1 MSGGLKVLALQKEDV
16 SKMLAA
22 GTHLG
27 AGNVNF
33 QMLGYVFKKRN
44 DVSIIDVKK
53 TWEKLLL
60 AARVIASIENPAD
73 VCVISSRNF
82 GQRAVLKFA
91 LHTGATAIAGRF
103 TPGTFTNQIQAAF
116 KEPRLLVVTDPA
128 ADHQA
133 IIESSY
139 VNIPVISFCNT
150 DSPTKYV
157 DIAIP
162 CNIKSIHSVG
172 LMWWLLAREVRRMR
186 GDTSRITDWDVMPD
200 LYFFRE
206 ETKEEEEEQAVP
218 DVAPAADTYNAAP
231 VVATD
236 AFAIAA
242 TEPVALDP
250 TQPQTMIAPP
260 STFATKEEWVS
271 TEPAATAEWGAEGAT
286 ADWGADTGATD
297 WGSA

>member
-33 QMLGYVFKKRN
+33 QMMNYVFKKRN

-73 VCVISSRNF
+73 VCVISSRNY

-157 DIAIP
+157 DISIP

-206 ETKEEEEEQAVP
+206 ETKEEEEEQTVP
-218 DVAPAADTYNAAP
+218 EVVPASDTYNAAP
-231 VVATD
+231 VPAAVD
-236 AFAIAA
+236 AFAMAS
-242 TEPVALDP
+242 TTDPVAALD
-250 TQPQTMIAPP
+250 QPQTMIAPP

-271 TEPAATAEWGAEGAT
+271 AEPAAPEWGAEGGA

>member
-1 MSGGLKVLALQKEDV
+1 
-16 SKMLAA
+16 
-22 GTHLG
+22 
-27 AGNVNF
+27 
-33 QMLGYVFKKRN
+33 
-44 DVSIIDVKK
+44 
-53 TWEKLLL
+53 
-60 AARVIASIENPAD
+60 
-73 VCVISSRNF
+73 
-82 GQRAVLKFA
+82 
-91 LHTGATAIAGRF
+91 
-103 TPGTFTNQIQAAF
+103 
-116 KEPRLLVVTDPA
+116 
-128 ADHQA
+128 
-133 IIESSY
+133 
-139 VNIPVISFCNT
+139 
-150 DSPTKYV
+150 
-157 DIAIP
+157 
-162 CNIKSIHSVG
+162 
-172 LMWWLLAREVRRMR
+172 
-186 GDTSRITDWDVMPD
+186 MPD

>member
-1 MSGGLKVLALQKEDV
+1 MKVLALQKEDV
-16 SKMLAA
+16 TKMLAA

-27 AGNVNF
+27 AGNDNF
-33 QMLGYVFKKRN
+33 QMSSYVFKKRN
-44 DVSIIDVKK
+44 DVCIIDVKK

-73 VCVISSRNF
+73 VCVISSRNY

-116 KEPRLLVVTDPA
+116 KEPRILVVTDPA

-133 IIESSY
+133 IMESSY

-162 CNIKSIHSVG
+162 CNIKSIHAVG
-172 LMWWLLAREVRRMR
+172 LMWWMLAREVRRMR
-186 GDTSRITDWDVMPD
+186 GDTSRITEWEVMPD

-206 ETKEEEEEQAVP
+206 EQKEEEEEPTVP

-231 VVATD
+231 QAPSGPD
-236 AFAIAA
+236 PFAMAA
-242 TEPVALDP
+242 APIDP
-250 TQPQTMIAPP
+250 TAIPTDQPQTMIAPP
-260 STFATKEEWVS
+260 STFASKEEWVS
-271 TEPAATAEWGAEGAT
+271 ADPVAEWGADTTGGA
-286 ADWGADTGATD
+286 ADWGADAGAND

>member
-1 MSGGLKVLALQKEDV
+1 MSGGLKVLALQKDDV
-16 SKMLAA
+16 TKMLAA

-33 QMLGYVFKKRN
+33 QMLSYVFKKRN
-44 DVSIIDVKK
+44 DVCIIDVKK

-73 VCVISSRNF
+73 VCVISSRNY

-116 KEPRLLVVTDPA
+116 KEPRLLVVTDPS

-133 IIESSY
+133 IMESSY

-186 GDTSRITDWDVMPD
+186 GDTPRTIEWDVMPD

-206 ETKEEEEEQAVP
+206 ETKEEEEAVEVP
-218 DVAPAADTYNAAP
+218 EVQPAQDAYNAAP
-231 VVATD
+231 QVNVAD
-236 AFAIAA
+236 PFAVAAAEPLAAA
-242 TEPVALDP
+242 TEPL
-250 TQPQTMIAPP
+250 TMIAPA
-260 STFATKEEWVS
+260 STFPAKEEWVA
-271 TEPAATAEWGAEGAT
+271 EPATGGADWGAEAGT
-286 ADWGADTGATD
+286 TDWGADTAVD
-297 WGSA
+297 WTA